1 VAGTRAGAGLR
12 ACARAGLRA
21 NAMVGHMAGAG
32 AGNRGKEP
40 CYSRDKGQGRA
51 QGRGR
56 LQDKCKGR
64 KQGQGAAMTRSN
76 IFLCRSR
83 VVIKDVTKV
92 RKHSRKVLTQD
103 VTKVRKHSCKEGS
116 QEDIEAAQG
125 GPGEPILESPQ
136 ATFLI
141 QQLCLKS
148 FHDWSAVDLH
158 SLGISHMCFSA

>member
-1 VAGTRAGAGLR
+1 
-12 ACARAGLRA
+12 
-21 NAMVGHMAGAG
+21 MAGAG
-32 AGNRGKEP
+32 AGKRGKEP

-56 LQDKCKGR
+56 LQDKCNGR
-64 KQGQGAAMTRSN
+64 KQGQGAAMTRS
-76 IFLCRSR
+76 IFLFCRSR
-83 VVIKDVTKV
+83 VVIRDVTEV

-116 QEDIEAAQG
+116 QEDIKAAQG

-158 SLGISHMCFSA
+158 SLGPSHMCFSA